1 MLEHEPAILA
11 VRGATAESMCRLQIG
26 RPTTV
31 HGSSMSCFL
40 AYIWSVYEHHSRTK
54 PCVHG
59 ARWSCQS
66 VDRRRG
72 ETGASV
78 RHCRCR
84 FRPATRLRP
93 WSCGPTARLSL
104 GCHPATASTAAGP
117 FRVRGVGLGW
127 SKRDSEAPVPFQ
139 RTSPFEQCQSELK
152 VPLTITHNTSLECFA
167 LCSPLNPACF
177 RS

>member
-1 MLEHEPAILA
+1 
-11 VRGATAESMCRLQIG
+11 MCRLQIG

-31 HGSSMSCFL
+31 HGSSMSCFQ

-66 VDRRRG
+66 VEDGVRRERQCVAAAAAAASALLRG
-72 ETGASV
+72 FV
-78 RHCRCR
+78 RGVAGLQPGCIWA
-84 FRPATRLRP
+84 ATQLRP
-93 WSCGPTARLSL
+93 QPQ
-104 GCHPATASTAAGP
+104 PALLEY
-117 FRVRGVGLGW
+117 VGLGW